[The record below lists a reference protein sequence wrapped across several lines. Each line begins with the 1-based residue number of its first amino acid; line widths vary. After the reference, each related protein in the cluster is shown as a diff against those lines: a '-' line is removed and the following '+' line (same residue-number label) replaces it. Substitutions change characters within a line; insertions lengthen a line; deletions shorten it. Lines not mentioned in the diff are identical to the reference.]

1 MHIKTLT
8 ALLGLLL
15 GVVVGDSKY
24 GTEIAIS
31 TLLLS
36 LAQIAIF
43 YFEVHRNKKNEIE
56 KNARKFSPA
65 LFFGIFFFALAVG
78 IIRVQF
84 VEEKSIFTCETPC
97 RFQGLVVSTP
107 KAQDI
112 YQTFSVRPETRDDV
126 YDVQVK
132 VPLYPRFQIGDQVM
146 LSGKVIAPRVLM
158 EHTGVKNFDY
168 QTYLRVHSIGSEM
181 LYPKI
186 EYAESPLL
194 VGMYQAFVISLAKYK
209 EKYID
214 YVAHYVSEPNR
225 SLATGMLFGNSSMS
239 KELTQTFRTAGLSHI
254 VVLSGFNIALV
265 ISFVLIVLFMVPL
278 VLRICIAAALVV
290 VFVLAV
296 GGEASV
302 IRATLMSF
310 VALLA
315 LLVGRAYVARQALLI
330 SLFVI
335 IFYAPEHLISDVS
348 LHLSFLATAGIIY
361 LSDSIKQMLVRIPS
375 ITYQEIITTTVA
387 AYLATLPYVMYTFG
401 TISLY
406 SLLANVLVLPLVPL
420 IMCCTFLIIILA
432 PLSHLIGMMLGYI
445 DSILVSSVI
454 FVARTVEKLPFSSI
468 QISYSFTAMCLSY
481 LVLIGAFMALHARAR
496 SASTKN
502 ETIETKD
509 GEIISGILSY

>member
-1 MHIKTLT
+1 MHIKTLI
-8 ALLGLLL
+8 ALLGIVL
-15 GVVVGDSKY
+15 GVAVGESAY
-24 GTEIAIS
+24 GTEIAIAA
-31 TLLLS
+31 LLLS
-36 LAQIAIF
+36 FAQVVLF
-43 YFEVHRNKKNEIE
+43 YFEVRRAKKNEIE
-56 KNARKFSPA
+56 KNVQKFSPA
-65 LFFGIFFFALAVG
+65 LFFGIFFFTLAIG

-84 VEEKSIFTCETPC
+84 VEEKHTFVCESPC
-97 RFQGLVVSTP
+97 LFQGLIVSTP
-107 KAQDI
+107 KVQDI
-112 YQTFSVRPETRDDV
+112 YQTFSVRLVSEKNT
-126 YDVQVK
+126 YDVAVK
-132 VPLYPRFQIGDQVM
+132 VPLYPRFTIGDQVT
-146 LSGKVIAPRVLM
+146 LFGKVTPPYTFM

-168 QTYLRVHSIGSEM
+168 RTYLHLHSIGSEM

-186 EYAESPLL
+186 EHAEKSLSI
-194 VGMYQAFVISLAKYK
+194 GTYQVFVISLAKYK

-214 YVAHYVSEPNR
+214 YVSRYVSEPNR

-239 KELTQTFRTAGLSHI
+239 EELTQTFRVAGLSHI

-278 VLRICIAAALVV
+278 VLRICVAAVLVIL
-290 VFVLAV
+290 FVLAV

-330 SLFVI
+330 SLLVI
-335 IFYAPEHLISDVS
+335 IFYAPEHLTSDVS

-361 LSDSIKQMLVRIPS
+361 LSDSIKKTLTHIPS
-375 ITYQEIITTTVA
+375 SVYQEIITTTVA

-420 IMCCTFLIIILA
+420 IMCCTFLITIIA
-432 PLSHLIGMMLGYI
+432 PLSDVIGMMLGYV
-445 DSILVSSVI
+445 DSLLISSII
-454 FVARTVEKLPFSSI
+454 FVARTIEKLPFSSI
-468 QISYSFTAMCLSY
+468 QVSCSFAVMCLSY
-481 LVLIGAFMALHARAR
+481 LMLIGVFMTLHARAR
-496 SASTKN
+496 SLSTKN
-502 ETIETKD
+502 ETIETKN